1 MPLHSARALGLE
13 DATLALAWGG
23 VFDDRDLP
31 ARFQRRQRIGL
42 LRLGNERER
51 PMG

>member
-13 DATLALAWGG
+13 DATVASAMGCG
-23 VFDDRDLP
+23 FDDRDLP
-31 ARFQRRQRIGL
+31 ARFPRRRLIGL
-42 LRLGNERER
+42 LRLAVERER